1 MSAAHSQI
9 VTTPLASALALAEA
23 GFWVFPLEPIANQ
36 PDRYRPFEKDWQA
49 KATRDPAKIRDWW
62 QSYPSRN
69 IGIFTGKFRDDQALV
84 VIDVDVRDGKPG
96 RESLETLT
104 DLGEPLPPTWEASTA
119 SGGRHIAFVVDE
131 PLAGPS
137 NWLGSKEAESGL
149 DLRSSGNF
157 IIAPG
162 SVRKR
167 GRYEVVNAI
176 DPQPLPEWLRQHCT
190 KARPRADQTPLV
202 ELDQP
207 GALARAVDYL
217 RQAPPA
223 IQGHNGDDQTYK
235 VAAQVKDMGVSEYQA
250 QLLMLE
256 HYDPRC
262 VPPWGEEGIAAKVAS
277 AFAHGQNPPGSKVV
291 TMDGFE
297 PVPLSAD
304 QTTLAAAQKRVG
316 FYTEMFDDIGPDLDQ
331 VHIVQGLLSPG
342 AMSVLY
348 GQSNVGKTFV
358 AMDLAFHIAAGERW
372 GDKRCEQGLVL
383 YIAAEAGRS
392 ARNRVVALR
401 RHYGKKAVPFALAPC
416 PVDLFSSDESAAAI
430 VREVRRLAEALGQ
443 APIMI
448 VIDTLSRALAGGNEN
463 SSEDMGAIVRS
474 IDLIRTATGCHVMV
488 VHHSG
493 KDESKGAR
501 GHSLLR
507 AATDTE
513 LEVTDGRITANK
525 QRDMAPMAPIGF
537 DLTVLNLGENRH
549 GEAVTSCVVRLRDA
563 AEGRVDGFD
572 MEPRE
577 QLALTA
583 LQAALLQEGSKDETG
598 RVSVNEKQ
606 WRLNLAK
613 MDQTAFPEAVRFPKS
628 EDGFRM
634 AFNRARDR
642 LAFAGR
648 SVKIKEKQWGI

>member
-23 GFWVFPLEPIANQ
+23 GFWVFPLESIANQ
-36 PDRYRPFEKDWQA
+36 PDRYRPFEKGWQA

-69 IGIFTGKFRDDQALV
+69 IGIFTGKFRDGQALV

-96 RESLETLT
+96 QASLDTLC
-104 DLGEPLPPTWEASTA
+104 DLNDLPATWESRTA
-119 SGGRHIAFVVDE
+119 SGGKHIAYSTDLPVSGAVD
-131 PLAGPS
+131 
-137 NWLGSKEAESGL
+137 WLGTKDTPSGL

-167 GRYEVVNAI
+167 GRYEIVNAI
-176 DPQPLPEWLRQHCT
+176 EPQPLPAWLHKLCSAPRE
-190 KARPRADQTPLV
+190 RADQAPV
-202 ELDQP
+202 AELDTSS
-207 GALARAVDYL
+207 AIARVTDYL
-217 RQAPPA
+217 RQCAPA
-223 IQGHNGDDQTYK
+223 VQGAGGDDQTYK
-235 VAAQVKDMGVSEYQA
+235 VAARIKDMGVSEYQA

-256 HYDPRC
+256 HYDLRC
-262 VPPWGEEGIAAKVAS
+262 IPPWGEEGIAAKVAS
-277 AFAHGQNPPGSKVV
+277 AFAHGQNPPGSKAV
-291 TMDGFE
+291 TLDGFE

-392 ARNRVVALR
+392 ARNRVVALQ

-583 LQAALLQEGSKDETG
+583 LQAALLQEGSLDETLG
-598 RVSVNEKQ
+598 IISVSEKQ
-606 WRLNLAK
+606 WKDVLART
-613 MDQTAFPEAVRFPKS
+613 DQTAFAETFRFPKS
-628 EDGFRM
+628 GAAFRM

-642 LAFAGR
+642 LLFAGR
-648 SVKIKEKQWGI
+648 SRKVLENQWTT